1 MTVWI
6 TIATGQTSAKIL
18 YKPHPFYHRFLKT
31 VPCENNNKKHEQDY
45 RYLST
50 ATPYRMKYTHFC
62 YYLYCSVKLNN
73 VPNLHMTSIFGEKKN
88 QNQNKQT
95 KKKTHKN
102 TTNLPSHAYQKIP
115 PPRNLW
121 NDMKLL
127 KRCALWVIIH
137 LKALNYFW

>member
-1 MTVWI
+1 MQRKWFNNVQHGQKKHMTVWI

-73 VPNLHMTSIFGEKKN
+73 VPNLHMTSIFGEKKTKTKT
-88 QNQNKQT
+88 NKQKKNPTKTPPISLPMHT
-95 KKKTHKN
+95 KK
-102 TTNLPSHAYQKIP
+102 SP
-115 PPRNLW
+115 PPEIYE
-121 NDMKLL
+121 M
-127 KRCALWVIIH
+127 I
-137 LKALNYFW
+137 